1 MIKGIPSTVND
12 EWQLNL
18 HKVIEYAS
26 KVHGERE
33 IISDRRFQ
41 GGVLHNLN
49 YRKIFHRISSFTNSL
64 EKELN
69 TKAGDIIGI
78 LGWNDHRYF
87 ESFFTV
93 PSLGAV
99 LLELNIRLIL
109 GWNDHRYFESF
120 FTVPSLGAVLLE
132 LNIRLHPADLLYI
145 LKHTRAK
152 GLLVDDSL
160 LPLAEAL
167 SKEYNFDYTI
177 IMSDKPFEEIKTN
190 IRNAFGYEEL
200 VKSGSPNRKFEEV
213 DEKSTAFA
221 AFTTGTTGLPKGVFY
236 SHRSVVLH
244 ALNIS
249 RDLKPSDVILQAVP
263 FFHVHGWG
271 TQFAGAITGCKQIF
285 PGRPTVDSMVF
296 HVHGWGT
303 QFAGAI
309 TGCKQI
315 FPGRPTVDSMV
326 EHILNHKVTRTAA
339 VPTVVLEL
347 LRRIETMDPKPN
359 LAGLRLGIGGAEPPS
374 ALVSALAKHGIE
386 TGQGYGATE
395 TGPVVVAAV
404 AKPEFEQLPV
414 EEKFKRLKQ
423 GLILFGV
430 EVKVVDPVSG
440 EELPWDGKSVGEIWF
455 RGPWIA
461 RSYYNDP
468 RSAESF
474 TSDGWWKSKDLGV
487 IDELGYVKLVDRLK
501 DVVKSGGEWIS
512 SIDLEN
518 FLMAHPYVREAS
530 VVGVPH
536 PKWGE
541 RPLAVVSLKPEY
553 QSKDKEEVKKSL
565 LDHLSKRFAK
575 WQLPDD
581 IVFVDEIPKTSVGK
595 FRKEELRNKYK
606 DYYMKQ

>member
-69 TKAGDIIGI
+69 TKAGDIIG
-78 LGWNDHRYF
+78 
-87 ESFFTV
+87 
-93 PSLGAV
+93 
-99 LLELNIRLIL
+99 IL

-263 FFHVHGWG
+263 F
-271 TQFAGAITGCKQIF
+271 
-285 PGRPTVDSMVF
+285 F

>member
-18 HKVIEYAS
+18 HKIIEYAS

-41 GGVLHNLN
+41 GGLLHNLN

-69 TKAGDIIGI
+69 AKAGDIIGI

-87 ESFFTV
+87 ESFFT
-93 PSLGAV
+93 
-99 LLELNIRLIL
+99 I
-109 GWNDHRYFESF
+109 
-120 FTVPSLGAVLLE
+120 PSLGAVLLE

-145 LKHTRAK
+145 LKHTKAK

-177 IMSDKPFEEIKTN
+177 VMSDRPLEEIKTSV
-190 IRNAFGYEEL
+190 RNAFGYEEL

-263 FFHVHGWG
+263 F
-271 TQFAGAITGCKQIF
+271 
-285 PGRPTVDSMVF
+285 F

-461 RSYYNDP
+461 KSYHNDP

-487 IDELGYVKLVDRLK
+487 VDPLGYVKLVDRLK

-553 QSKDKEEVKKSL
+553 QSKDKEEVKKELKEHL
-565 LDHLSKRFAK
+565 LKRFAK

-595 FRKEELRNKYK
+595 FRKEELRNRYK